1 MNYFCK
7 CHLQSRADQ
16 EVDTYINLD
25 SSMFGENETPN
36 LTKEIL
42 LSSKQYN
49 DFISAYGKKPK
60 IVNVEY
66 TVFSTD
72 EKITEDT
79 QEEFLESLIQ
89 SGQAMKVAGSEINID
104 CARDRISLKKRKKI
118 SPYKIAAF
126 SGGAL
131 ALVALAFIGGRSI
144 GYKMGAAN
152 AVPADTIDEETT
164 MAEDGMIIPLQGDIN
179 DDANQIT
186 VLIDR
191 SYLAVPTED
200 FQLKGEVVD
209 GAADITLPEFDK
221 TDYLNHV
228 PGYTWGFSTDPD
240 ADKIEYYGGQTYSFK
255 KDTKLYRVLVK
266 YGGGNGT
273 KTDPYIIDYFDQL
286 ELMSE
291 EKAGGYFKQTAD
303 IEFPDW
309 AEHTPIDTISEL
321 STDEHEYFVYDGNG
335 FKISGL
341 NAPLFG
347 KVYGA
352 LIENVNIVNSTI
364 VSTEYQDYGFIVR
377 QAYNYE
383 FTVDGTSTDEETTAA
398 EDGSVSYMTGET
410 MIKHCSVSHSAI
422 KLEYPE
428 AEKNDQETAEPIIVT
443 PDDESKSADNITPE
457 AETKIAEHSIGAISG
472 VGGQIEDC
480 YVNDVGIYNNL
491 DEYFLYA
498 GGISGAPAN
507 VSNSC
512 VYLFSASGHIFNA
525 GGIAGCGN
533 GTRMIS
539 QLGQGEP
546 DYYGG
551 NIQGCVARNILLEA
565 EKAAGGV
572 IGSGGCSVK
581 DGAVISNCYAT
592 ELDLNAGVY
601 DKDGKIVNPGITG
614 GVIGSD
620 DGIYAHYVM
629 NTVSPANL
637 KVIGKKYRS
646 SYDNTVRTAP
656 DHAYYQTSILN
667 IINAS
672 SANPNSPKEMF
683 TGNFKF
689 GEANVFGSENGS
701 LAYPESI
708 ADLFEITVD
717 NSNENTEEN
726 SNE

>member
-25 SSMFGENETPN
+25 RSKFGENEIPN

-49 DFISAYGKKPK
+49 DFITAYNKKPK
-60 IVNVEY
+60 IVNAEY
-66 TVFSTD
+66 TVYSTD

-89 SGQAMKVAGSEINID
+89 SGQAMKVASSELNID

-126 SGGAL
+126 SGGAFV
-131 ALVALAFIGGRSI
+131 LVAFAFLGGRSM
-144 GYKMGAAN
+144 GYKLGAAK
-152 AVPADTIDEETT
+152 AVSVDTLDEETT

-200 FQLKGEVVD
+200 FQLKGEVVN
-209 GAADITLPEFDK
+209 GAAPITLPEFDK
-221 TDYLNHV
+221 TDYFNHV

-291 EKAGGYFKQTAD
+291 EKAGGYYKQTAD

-309 AEHTPIDTISEL
+309 AVHTPIDTISEL
-321 STDEHEYFVYDGNG
+321 SAEEDHEYFVYDGNG
-335 FKISGL
+335 FKITGL

-347 KVYGA
+347 RVSGA
-352 LIENVNIVNSTI
+352 LIENVNVINSNI

-383 FTVDGTSTDEETTAA
+383 FTVDNTTSDEETTDA
-398 EDGSVSYMTGET
+398 EDVSYVTGET
-410 MIKHCSVSHSAI
+410 IIKHCSVSNSAI

-428 AEKNDQETAEPIIVT
+428 AEKSQATDEPIIVT
-443 PDDESKSADNITPE
+443 PDDSKTADKVEPE

-480 YVNDVGIYNNL
+480 YVYNVGIYSNL

-498 GGISGAPAN
+498 GGISGSPAN
-507 VSNSC
+507 VSNS
-512 VYLFSASGHIFNA
+512 VVNLFSASGNIFNA

-539 QLGQGEP
+539 QLGQGDP

-551 NIQGCVARNILLEA
+551 NIQGCIARNVLLTV
-565 EKAAGGV
+565 EKAAGG
-572 IGSGGCSVK
+572 ILGSGGCSVK
-581 DGAVISNCYAT
+581 DGAVISNCYAN
-592 ELDLNAGVY
+592 ELDLTAGVS
-601 DKDGKIVNPGITG
+601 DKDGKLVKPGITG

-637 KVIGKKYRS
+637 KVIGKKDKS

-656 DHAYYQTSILN
+656 AYAYYQTSILN

-683 TGNFKF
+683 TGEFEF
-689 GEANVFGSENGS
+689 GDAKVFGSDTGS
-701 LAYPESI
+701 LAYPASI
-708 ADLFEITVD
+708 SDLFEKTVVKTSETTEGT
-717 NSNENTEEN
+717 SNE
-726 SNE
+726 